1 MGPPVLSSGVSS
13 GAKPATPVQPVSATS
28 KKENVVQ
35 QVSSKD
41 GAYTLQIGSFSTHAR
56 AKILA
61 DQYEEAWIARIDV
74 NGEVS
79 FRVYFSRFDQEKPA
93 RIAQNDLWTKGQ
105 DSFLRKVAS

>member
-1 MGPPVLSSGVSS
+1 VLSSGVSS
-13 GAKPATPVQPVSATS
+13 GAKPATPVQTVSATS